1 MRFRTLVIAAA
12 ILSIAAIAGLAA
24 YQMGEQARGEAT
36 QQTIDATDSLAV
48 EPGIRQT
55 LNEADQNHSA
65 TAYGDDVTVT
75 YNGSTWAEGTD
86 YEYYPSEGDIE
97 FLRDEPG
104 EADIAFRYDIPQ
116 NQVADDQLQ
125 TVTESYGQIM
135 LVGTGLAFV
144 VLLLF
149 VGGFAARKL
158 GVGRSRMTR
167 GR

>member
-12 ILSIAAIAGLAA
+12 ILSIAAVAGLAA
-24 YQMGEQARGEAT
+24 FQMGQQARGEAT

-48 EPGIRQT
+48 ETGYRQK
-55 LNEADQNHSA
+55 LEEADQNHTA
-65 TAYGDDVTVT
+65 TAYGDTVTVT

-86 YEYYPSEGDIE
+86 YEYYPSEGEIE
-97 FLRDEPG
+97 FLRDESG
-104 EADIAFRYDIPQ
+104 EADIAFQYDIPQ
-116 NQVADDQLQ
+116 NQVADEQLQ
-125 TVTESYGQIM
+125 TLTESYGQIM
-135 LVGTGLAFV
+135 LVGTGLTFV

-158 GVGRSRMTR
+158 GVGRSRMSR